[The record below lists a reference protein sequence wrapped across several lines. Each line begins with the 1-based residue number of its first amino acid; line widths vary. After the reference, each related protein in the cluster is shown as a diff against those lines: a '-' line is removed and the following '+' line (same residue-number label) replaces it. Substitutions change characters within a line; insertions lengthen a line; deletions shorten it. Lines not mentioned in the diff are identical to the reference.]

1 MRLAQLLSGG
11 VVESSAEGYADE
23 DYAENEN
30 QNSNGMGGHN
40 SKHHGSAAL
49 YRGDAQPEFQ
59 RLQEDF
65 HVLESAVD
73 VGSYCESA
81 AGDAGRKS

>member
-1 MRLAQLLSGG
+1 
-11 VVESSAEGYADE
+11 
-23 DYAENEN
+23 
-30 QNSNGMGGHN
+30 MGGHN

-59 RLQEDF
+59 RLQGDF

>member
-1 MRLAQLLSGG
+1 L
-11 VVESSAEGYADE
+11 
-23 DYAENEN
+23 
-30 QNSNGMGGHN
+30 
-40 SKHHGSAAL
+40 KHRGCPAL
-49 YRGDAQPEFQ
+49 YRGGDAQPEFQ

-81 AGDAGRKS
+81 VRDAGRKS